1 MELHTQVTTL
11 EEIEPSCLEPYDAVY
26 LGHPY
31 CGRYPGNL
39 LADHGALREAV
50 QRLRDFGK
58 RAYLSTPAAPTTP
71 ELPAVREVVA
81 VAVAAG
87 IDAVE
92 AHNLGLIHMLA
103 REFPGLELHA
113 GCFANVYTHL
123 GALELKRYGVTR
135 ITPNFELSLD
145 EIDYLKEAT
154 GLEVTLWLH
163 GKIPLGITRDC
174 FLLAYGE
181 CPAVCR
187 EDFWLRHRDWV
198 LKCIGTVVLSGQDL
212 CMAEHLGD
220 LLGRG
225 YRTFCVG
232 SVAESPAYRR
242 EVGRIYRDALERSLA
257 GGGGTGTSDLP
268 GRLAAHS
275 PHGFCNGYFFG
286 RSGRD
291 YVGAVVPG

>member
-1 MELHTQVTTL
+1 VELHTQVATL
-11 EEIEPSCLEPYDAVY
+11 EEIDSGNLEPYDAVY

-39 LADHGALREAV
+39 LADPGALAEAV
-50 QRLRDFGK
+50 RRLRRLGK
-58 RAYLSTPAAPTTP
+58 RAYLSTPAAPTTS

-145 EIDYLKEAT
+145 EIDYLQEAT

-198 LKCIGTVVLSGQDL
+198 LKCIGTVVLSGPDL
-212 CMAEHLGD
+212 CMVEHVGD
-220 LLGRG
+220 LVARG
-225 YRTFCVG
+225 YRTFCIG
-232 SVAESPAYRR
+232 TLTEGAAYRR
-242 EVGRIYRDALERSLA
+242 EVGRIYREALERTA
-257 GGGGTGTSDLP
+257 GRGGTGARDLP
-268 GRLAAHS
+268 ERLAAHS
-275 PHGFCNGYFFG
+275 PHGFCNGYYFG

-291 YVGAVVPG
+291 YVGAAVPG